1 MDIEYSTQEMISFS
15 LVNYIS
21 EASQTLR
28 AKSRVNSVLQMHSSQ
43 YGGSLS
49 LMDVSSDGS
58 LHGEQS
64 MSFFEEDDDDEQAAV
79 DAAQIGVMCKINR
92 FTVLTAMIMW
102 MVGKT
107 RHANLQLG
115 KANAFLAAMK
125 ERKPKDI
132 TARDREC
139 MQTCDCE

>member
-1 MDIEYSTQEMISFS
+1 
-15 LVNYIS
+15 
-21 EASQTLR
+21 
-28 AKSRVNSVLQMHSSQ
+28 
-43 YGGSLS
+43 
-49 LMDVSSDGS
+49 MDVSSDD
-58 LHGEQS
+58 GEQS

-79 DAAQIGVMCKINR
+79 DAAHIGVMCKINR

-139 MQTCDCE
+139 MQTCDCKYFINNQPVYTIFLLVIVSSVYVHRI